1 MKRLFQTFVETQLRK
16 TQREHVE
23 ELLKLM
29 EQQGYYKVD
38 STRHHK
44 WEGGTLQ
51 HSLEVLLY
59 ALEHNTHGIPEDSI
73 VVTCLLHDL
82 CNVQKHIRRHGS
94 LSVELAKSAGFPLS
108 REEYLAI
115 RWHMRKESEK
125 GTHGKNFDE
134 VIDSKLWQL
143 LHKADGHSA
152 AHPMHR
158 QAIADK
164 LISLLKK
171 E

>member
-1 MKRLFQTFVETQLRK
+1 
-16 TQREHVE
+16 
-23 ELLKLM
+23 
-29 EQQGYYKVD
+29 
-38 STRHHK
+38 
-44 WEGGTLQ
+44 
-51 HSLEVLLY
+51 VLLY

-82 CNVQKHIRRHGS
+82 CNMQKHIRRHGS

-115 RWHMRKESEK
+115 RWHMHKESEK
-125 GTHGKNFDE
+125 GTLGKNFDE

-143 LHKADGHSA
+143 LRKADGHSA

-158 QAIADK
+158 QAIVDK

>member
-29 EQQGYYKVD
+29 EQLGYYKVA

-73 VVTCLLHDL
+73 VVTCLLHNL
-82 CNVQKHIRRHGS
+82 CNVQKYTHRHGS
-94 LSVELAKSAGFPLS
+94 LSVELARRVGFPLS
-108 REEYLAI
+108 REEYLVI
-115 RWHMRKESEK
+115 RWHMRDEREK
-125 GTHGKNFDE
+125 GTHDNSFDE

-143 LHKADGHSA
+143 LRS
-152 AHPMHR
+152 
-158 QAIADK
+158 I
-164 LISLLKK
+164 
-171 E
+171 